1 MRIGRISLRWI
12 KKNPWGRDIHPWEEI
27 TLDQLSP
34 ELRQLVTKMAR
45 VASRDFFEEVRETF
59 WEAVSIEL
67 GKRIQ
72 DALAGVQGDPEA
84 VSSPTLRHGLC
95 ELCGQ
100 PDDGRVKT
108 MPHRGGWGHAY
119 PESLDAIGCAG
130 VFVRKDVNS

>member
-1 MRIGRISLRWI
+1 MWI

-45 VASRDFFEEVRETF
+45 VASQDFFEEVRETF

-72 DALAGVQGDPEA
+72 DALTGVQGAPGAAPEPLFEGGCRLCDGEYQLGME
-84 VSSPTLRHGLC
+84 VMPMGHGTWMHFRPQ
-95 ELCGQ
+95 ECGAS
-100 PDDGRVKT
+100 KT
-108 MPHRGGWGHAY
+108 ARPA
-119 PESLDAIGCAG
+119 DQKG
-130 VFVRKDVNS
+130 VNP